1 MLKLFSRVPLWA
13 LYGLAAFIAWIAFY
27 VVRHRRDVIRAQLE
41 KVFPAMSDAQRRRIH
56 RQFLR
61 NYCQVMVEILKSA
74 TMPEA
79 ALRERVRLVNPAL
92 VRACLDAGQSMMFMT
107 SHMNNWEWLLQ
118 GVTLQLGYPVD
129 GSASA

>member
-1 MLKLFSRVPLWA
+1 MLKLLSRVPWWA
-13 LYGLAAFIAWIAFY
+13 LYGFAAFVAWLAFH
-27 VVRHRRDVIRAQLE
+27 VLRHRRHVIRAQLE
-41 KVFPAMSDAQRRRIH
+41 KVFPDMSDAQRARIH

-79 ALRERVRLVNPAL
+79 DLRARVRLVNPAL
-92 VRACLDAGQSMMFMT
+92 VSACLDAGQSMMFMT

-118 GVTLQLGYPVD
+118 GVSLQVG
-129 GSASA
+129 